1 MTLRSAFAVAL
12 LLTAIPSLAQAP
24 PPPEPQPAHGISGV
38 DPVSSDGAVAVPLS
52 ERDKKRLKK
61 YEIPE
66 LSGAR
71 QAIGSQLINGAL
83 PRPILDY
90 VVRTAAVD
98 QRLSFFEGGLVVVR
112 MSGAGGTIQKRV
124 ILPDDAVKNYLK
136 SATPALV
143 RTIRAGDVSDP
154 TERRHAFLRV
164 YEKDGT
170 YVERAF
176 DPAGIRPKTLNDG
189 IVPLEDL
196 LRTLSEDRTVTST
209 VANYDPKVGDELVAD
224 DRKVWR
230 VARIIEESGIVELR
244 CQDAPTIIYVVKK
257 DLYNYFVGRPAE
269 D

>member
-1 MTLRSAFAVAL
+1 MRFMACVIVLAVAMP
-12 LLTAIPSLAQAP
+12 AAAQVP
-24 PPPEPQPAHGISGV
+24 PPPEPTPTHGISGV
-38 DPVSSDGAVAVPLS
+38 DPVSSDGAIAVPLS

-71 QAIGSQLINGAL
+71 QAIGSQLIDGHL
-83 PRPILDY
+83 PRPLLDY
-90 VVRTAAVD
+90 GVRTAAVD
-98 QRLSFFEGGLVVVR
+98 QRISFFEGGLVVVR

-124 ILPDDAVKNYLK
+124 ILPDDAVENYLK
-136 SATPALV
+136 SSTPAII

-154 TERRHAFLRV
+154 TERRHAFLRA
-164 YEKDGT
+164 YDKDGSF
-170 YVERAF
+170 VERAF
-176 DPAGIRPKTLNDG
+176 DPAGIRPKVLNDG

-196 LRTLSEDRTVTST
+196 LRALSEDRTVTST
-209 VANYDPKVGDELVAD
+209 VANYVPKVGDELVAD

-230 VARIIEESGIVELR
+230 VARIIDDSGIVELR
-244 CQDAPTIIYVVKK
+244 CTSAPTIIYIAKK